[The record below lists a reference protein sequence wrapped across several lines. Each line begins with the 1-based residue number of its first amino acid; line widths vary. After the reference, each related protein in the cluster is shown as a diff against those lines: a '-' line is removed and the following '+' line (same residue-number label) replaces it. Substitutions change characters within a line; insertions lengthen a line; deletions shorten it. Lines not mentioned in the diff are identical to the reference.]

1 MTWGEQAKRKGGRE
15 GPVNHRIWPGI
26 KACSCGRVDRRP
38 AFNGKS
44 LDAKGDVS
52 NVRALLLQ
60 KLYEIILQELSTGT
74 LMKSTFW

>member
-1 MTWGEQAKRKGGRE
+1 MGRANKKERGE

-52 NVRALLLQ
+52 SVRALLLQ

-74 LMKSTFW
+74 LMKSTF

>member
-26 KACSCGRVDRRP
+26 KACPCGRVDRRP

-52 NVRALLLQ
+52 SVRALLLQ
-60 KLYEIILQELSTGT
+60 K
-74 LMKSTFW
+74 

>member
-1 MTWGEQAKRKGGRE
+1 MTWGEQAKRKVRRE

-26 KACSCGRVDRRP
+26 EACPCGRVDRFP

-52 NVRALLLQ
+52 SVRALLLQ
-60 KLYEIILQELSTGT
+60 KLYEIIFA
-74 LMKSTFW
+74 KIIH